1 MLAGR
6 PPHLRI
12 VVGSAHEQYINV
24 LYEALAHNP
33 DGLEPRI
40 VFKEPTNVYVVL
52 IKADEMVSAQND
64 RFMASVIEW
73 LPKDQ
78 PDQRAFSA
86 RYVQDGTNLLLARL
100 HRPGFRRDN
109 ESLCSARNLPS
120 SLCQLLRQREN
131 ALRLPCRSGLASPHA
146 LRLKLSGASS
156 CTLN

>member
-24 LYEALAHNP
+24 LCEALAHNP

-40 VFKEPTNVYVVL
+40 VLKEPTNVYVVL

-86 RYVQDGTNLLLARL
+86 RYMQDGTNHFLLAYIV
-100 HRPGFRRDN
+100 PGFGETTRACVQQEIFHQVYVNYFGSEQMFSD
-109 ESLCSARNLPS
+109 C
-120 SLCQLLRQREN
+120 
-131 ALRLPCRSGLASPHA
+131 LAA
-146 LRLKLSGASS
+146 AG
-156 CTLN
+156 